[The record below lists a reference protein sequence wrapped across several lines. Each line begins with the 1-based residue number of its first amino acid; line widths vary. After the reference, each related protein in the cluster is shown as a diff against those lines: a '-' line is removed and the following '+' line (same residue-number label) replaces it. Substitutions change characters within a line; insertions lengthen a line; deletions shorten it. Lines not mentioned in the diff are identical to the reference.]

1 VSAVRAAQRRAKD
14 VERRASSA
22 LDAWVSAVDRLS
34 DAGTLTP
41 LARGQVEAAAEVAAA
56 TLYVLA
62 GDLPQ
67 EHLENTQE

>member
-1 VSAVRAAQRRAKD
+1 LA
-14 VERRASSA
+14 
-22 LDAWVSAVDRLS
+22 S